1 MNTSVELQHHGG
13 ASGAFGGIDRR
24 DAMELSSRL
33 LRQCVA
39 VADAGSMSGA
49 ATELGLSPSTLSR
62 AVARF
67 EEQTQLSVFERRG
80 TRLVPT
86 AAGQEVVRAARRV
99 VDDLD
104 LFSALAVDAALGRA
118 GAVTVSTPADDIGPV
133 LPTMIA
139 SVTRGRPRLNVHIAR
154 VETATA
160 AMESLR
166 SGAADLA
173 LIPRLPTPPDLL
185 GIHVGRQ
192 ELTLIVPAAWTPS
205 NVRITDHHGL
215 DWLGEFPFIAGVV
228 ETTSAHALERLRRSG
243 ARPHIVL
250 TGTPIMTIPS
260 LVDAGMGAALV
271 PSSLPLDT
279 FAHVRSIDLTPP
291 LTYSITLMH
300 RTGEHTPATR
310 QFVDWARSATEE

>member
-1 MNTSVELQHHGG
+1 
-13 ASGAFGGIDRR
+13 
-24 DAMELSSRL
+24 MELSSRQ

-49 ATELGLSPSTLSR
+49 AIELGLSPSTVSR
-62 AVARF
+62 ALARF
-67 EEQTQLSVFERRG
+67 EEQTHVTVFERRG
-80 TRLVPT
+80 MRLVPT
-86 AAGQEVVRAARRV
+86 DAGREIVRAARRV

-104 LFSALAVDAALGRA
+104 LFAALAVDAALGRL
-118 GAVTVSTPADDIGPV
+118 GAVVVATPADDTGPV

-166 SGAADLA
+166 SGAAELA

-192 ELTLIVPAAWTPS
+192 ELTLIVPAAWTQS
-205 NVRITDHHGL
+205 NARITDRHGL

-243 ARPHIVL
+243 ARPHTVL
-250 TGTPIMTIPS
+250 TGTPVLTIPS
-260 LVDAGMGAALV
+260 LVDAGVGAALV
-271 PSSLPLDT
+271 PSSMPLDT
-279 FAHVRSIDLTPP
+279 FAHLRPIDLTPP

-300 RTGEHTPATR
+300 RTGEQSPATR
-310 QFVDWARSATEE
+310 QFIDWARSATGE